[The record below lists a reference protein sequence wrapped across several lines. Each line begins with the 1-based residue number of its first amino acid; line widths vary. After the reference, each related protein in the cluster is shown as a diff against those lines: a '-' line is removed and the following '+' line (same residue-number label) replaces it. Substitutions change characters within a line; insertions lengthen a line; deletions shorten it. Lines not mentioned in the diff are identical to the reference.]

1 MRKDI
6 FAWLCM
12 NASPQEIRYALSN
25 GAEWDEMALIT
36 AAGFNKNPEVLRIL
50 IDEGRKSGLD
60 LVNMRSPINGT
71 TPLHSAA
78 AGYNENPEIVR
89 LLIEAGAEINALDF
103 YADTPLSL
111 AIRTQMT
118 KKLRHL
124 DEIIS
129 ILKDAGG
136 M

>member
-1 MRKDI
+1 
-6 FAWLCM
+6 
-12 NASPQEIRYALSN
+12 
-25 GAEWDEMALIT
+25 
-36 AAGFNKNPEVLRIL
+36 
-50 IDEGRKSGLD
+50 GRKSGLD

-111 AIRTQMT
+111 AIRTQKT